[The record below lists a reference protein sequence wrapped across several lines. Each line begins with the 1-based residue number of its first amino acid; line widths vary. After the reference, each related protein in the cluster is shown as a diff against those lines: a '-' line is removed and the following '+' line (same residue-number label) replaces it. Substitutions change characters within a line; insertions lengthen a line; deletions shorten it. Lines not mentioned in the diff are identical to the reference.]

1 MQEKVPELFKQ
12 LPVNQTRQR
21 RDWQTAADV
30 VKFGVGLAGDL
41 LPVVGPAIGLIT
53 SIYNH
58 GQQQEM
64 IETLRKHGKAID
76 TLVIDVA
83 DIRLAVN
90 RTINEINKT
99 KHVIRKLAKEVDA
112 LRQETNRDQ
121 ALQTLVFAHDSD
133 TRKTMTHVQSML
145 AGKFPPTLLSEP
157 ELRRLTEALAS
168 SAAANGFELM
178 VSNLLQVLQMPIS
191 YSVTTTGF
199 RIILHVPMANG
210 NKFLALYQIQ
220 QVPQPLGDGTF
231 VSFQPQEKM
240 LAVNND
246 ATLYKTF
253 DLAELTLC
261 RNLGT
266 RYWCDR
272 GMALQKTAAITGNDP
287 AECLILLFRNDH
299 RRALSACPVV
309 SSGPRSAAT
318 IIGNGD
324 VLTANVQDEAIV
336 ISCPGRENQFSNIEA
351 VSTVHLD
358 PGCSTSAS
366 GWYASAPK
374 DADTHYANPSYAWNA
389 ASLAAAIKSIGS
401 NHVAID
407 IAELGDDIANI
418 EKANI
423 PHRLYQQQQAQ
434 LSVLQVVGISLSVLF
449 GTILLAAVGYLL
461 YCRFDW
467 RKKFD
472 TVHNWVETELARLT
486 QQFTNALPRLTGPY
500 AQQPYINPTYAK
512 A

>member
-1 MQEKVPELFKQ
+1 MAR
-12 LPVNQTRQR
+12 TGRQK
-21 RDWQTAADV
+21 RDWKTALNV
-30 VKFGVGLAGDL
+30 VKIGAEVVSDL
-41 LPVVGPAIGLIT
+41 LPIVGPAIGLLS

-58 GQQQEM
+58 QQQQDM
-64 IETLRKHGKAID
+64 IQTLNEYGRAID
-76 TLVIDVA
+76 TLVINVDDLRQVT
-83 DIRLAVN
+83 N
-90 RTINEINKT
+90 RTVEEINKT
-99 KHVIRKLAKEVDA
+99 KHVVRKLSKEVDV

-133 TRKTMTHVQSML
+133 TRKTMVQVQSML
-145 AGKFPPTLLSEP
+145 SGRFPPTLLAES
-157 ELRRLTEALAS
+157 ELRRLVETMAV
-168 SAAANGFELM
+168 SAAANGYELM

-210 NKFLALYQIQ
+210 NKFLALYQLQ
-220 QVPQPLGDGTF
+220 QVPQPMGDGTF
-231 VSFQPQEKM
+231 VSFHPQEKM
-240 LAVNND
+240 LAVNHD
-246 ATLYKTF
+246 ATMYKAF

-266 RYWCDR
+266 KYWCDR
-272 GMALQKTAAITGNDP
+272 GMALQKASAITGTDP

-309 SSGPRSAAT
+309 SSGPRSAAI

-324 VLTANVQDEAIV
+324 VLTANTQDEAIV
-336 ISCPGRENQFSNIEA
+336 ISCPGQENQFSNVEA
-351 VSTVHLD
+351 VSTIHLD
-358 PGCSTSAS
+358 PGCSTSAA

-389 ASLAAAIKSIGS
+389 ASLAATIKSIGS
-401 NHVAID
+401 KHVNID
-407 IAELGDDIANI
+407 IAELGEDIADI
-418 EKANI
+418 ELSDL

-434 LSVLQVVGISLSVLF
+434 LTVLQVVGISLSVLF

-467 RKKFD
+467 RKQFN